1 MKAGKVTLR
10 TKVLTTT
17 AMVILPIVALLAY
30 SGKEGGGAARAWG
43 IGGIQQNILL
53 MIPEKEICAI
63 IVNVIMYICCL
74 FTYPIYSVPINE
86 VVEQASAS
94 SALSSA

>member
-1 MKAGKVTLR
+1 
-10 TKVLTTT
+10 
-17 AMVILPIVALLAY
+17 
-30 SGKEGGGAARAWG
+30 
-43 IGGIQQNILL
+43 

-86 VVEQASAS
+86 VVEQGSKFVFLPSA
-94 SALSSA
+94 

>member
-1 MKAGKVTLR
+1 
-10 TKVLTTT
+10 
-17 AMVILPIVALLAY
+17 
-30 SGKEGGGAARAWG
+30 
-43 IGGIQQNILL
+43 

-74 FTYPIYSVPINE
+74 FTYPVPINE

>member
-1 MKAGKVTLR
+1 
-10 TKVLTTT
+10 
-17 AMVILPIVALLAY
+17 
-30 SGKEGGGAARAWG
+30 
-43 IGGIQQNILL
+43 

-74 FTYPIYSVPINE
+74 FTYPIYSVPNNE
-86 VVEQASAS
+86 VVEQTSAS

>member
-1 MKAGKVTLR
+1 
-10 TKVLTTT
+10 
-17 AMVILPIVALLAY
+17 
-30 SGKEGGGAARAWG
+30 
-43 IGGIQQNILL
+43 

-63 IVNVIMYICCL
+63 IVNVIMSICCL
-74 FTYPIYSVPINE
+74 FPYPIYSVPINE

>member
-1 MKAGKVTLR
+1 
-10 TKVLTTT
+10 
-17 AMVILPIVALLAY
+17 
-30 SGKEGGGAARAWG
+30 
-43 IGGIQQNILL
+43 

-74 FTYPIYSVPINE
+74 FTYPSYSLPINE
-86 VVEQASAS
+86 VVEQASTA